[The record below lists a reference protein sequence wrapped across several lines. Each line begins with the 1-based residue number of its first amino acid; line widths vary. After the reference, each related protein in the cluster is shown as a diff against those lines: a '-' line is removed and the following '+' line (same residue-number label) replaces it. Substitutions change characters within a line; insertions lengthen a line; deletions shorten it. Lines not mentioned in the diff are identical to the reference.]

1 MESNEYTKKF
11 IMINKSFMDDIEEYT
26 HREKFVYTILSAL
39 RNDLTMTSVI
49 SVDILAN
56 LLGLSLHTKNR
67 TAIKELLI
75 SMEEKGLI
83 KLYEDI
89 TASNPIEA
97 KDIKVNGVYAIITCD
112 LDTDDNTF
120 SIVELEYLQKFINM
134 DEKGKELYFSIYMYI
149 IKHLF
154 NGDSNRKYA
163 FPTIDNIG
171 KDTGINRKTVMKY
184 IDVMRDQCILYYET
198 VKIGANKDKN
208 LYGKWHNKNEVSDA
222 IRRIESGEEIF

>member
-11 IMINKSFMDDIEEYT
+11 IMVNKSFMDDIEEYT
-26 HREKFVYTILSAL
+26 HREKFIYTIINAL

-67 TAIKELLI
+67 TAIKDLLI

-89 TASNPIEA
+89 TGVKPIEA
-97 KDIKVNGVYAIITCD
+97 KDIKVNGIYAIITCD
-112 LDTDDNTF
+112 LDVNDKTF
-120 SIVELEYLQKFINM
+120 SIVELEYLHKFINM
-134 DEKGKELYFSIYMYI
+134 EEKSKELYFSIYMFI

-154 NGDSNRKYA
+154 NGDSNIKYA
-163 FPTIDNIG
+163 YPTIESISDA
-171 KDTGINRKTVMKY
+171 TGINRKTVMKY
-184 IDVMRDQCILYYET
+184 IDVMRDQSILYYET
-198 VKIGANKDKN
+198 VKIGTDKDKN
-208 LYGKWHNKNEVSDA
+208 LYGKWHNKHEVSEA
-222 IRRIESGEEIF
+222 VRRIENGEEMF